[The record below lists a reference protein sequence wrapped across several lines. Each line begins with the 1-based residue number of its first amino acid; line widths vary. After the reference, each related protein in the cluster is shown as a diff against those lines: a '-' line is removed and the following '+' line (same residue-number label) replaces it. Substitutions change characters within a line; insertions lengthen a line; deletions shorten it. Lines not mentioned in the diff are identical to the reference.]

1 MRLDFQLNP
10 SSLPDIDLDLL
21 FPCTENNN
29 ASSTWAKHVVQ
40 VHVLQIYVGVGEG
53 RRVVGSPGTGSG
65 CLSVSENP
73 VQVSPV
79 SPSIIFLFVLRVFIQ

>member
-53 RRVVGSPGTGSG
+53 RQGVGRPGTGSG
-65 CLSVSENP
+65 CLSVSEHP

-79 SPSIIFLFVLRVFIQ
+79 PPSIFFIFALRILIQ